1 MQLNELIQS
10 FYIQTSNEEKDVLK
24 KLSRP
29 LPYETFTERDQFI
42 IESLVRK
49 SLVSKVRYGNL
60 MLVVS
65 NEQQLN

>member
-65 NEQQLN
+65 NEQQFT

>member
-1 MQLNELIQS
+1 MQLNELINS

-24 KLSRP
+24 KLIKP

-65 NEQQLN
+65 NEQEFS